1 MQRRCTMTISVSA
14 SVLSNA
20 GRRRRFVLEQSYD
33 INIKLAGSDVVANA
47 DTLNAFHVLRL
58 ANTA

>member
-1 MQRRCTMTISVSA
+1 MTISVSA

-33 INIKLAGSDVVANA
+33 INIKPAGSDVVANA